1 VQFPEVMGVG
11 MASSHEAD
19 SASIGNDDISQIM
32 KVITAGT
39 EPIGP
44 VISIMTFGFMMP
56 RPPISYIYHEPLLRR
71 VNTKL
76 WTRLTAMEAKIGGK
90 RMKKLREAKSG
101 QMTRLNAVVDGRA
114 DEGQE

>member
-1 VQFPEVMGVG
+1 
-11 MASSHEAD
+11 MASQNKAD
-19 SASIGNDDISQIM
+19 AAAVDNSILNAVF
-32 KVITAGT
+32 KVIAAGS

-44 VISIMTFGFMMP
+44 VVSIMTFGFMLP
-56 RPPISYIYHEPLLRR
+56 RPPISYIYHEPLLKR